1 MSDPESDPDQI
12 LFRSVHNAAE
22 VLVLMSDV
30 QAFLICLLE
39 ERPLPIPKLQKMEE
53 LYKLSESQ
61 NTEIVFRW
69 IRIGIAARYRSKERA
84 ARDDY
89 FGRRKDDK
97 KKNFKILNFFQ
108 TRAAIGRGIIY

>member
-1 MSDPESDPDQI
+1 
-12 LFRSVHNAAE
+12 
-22 VLVLMSDV
+22 V

-69 IRIGIAARYRSKERA
+69 IRIGIAARYRSKDTA

-89 FGRRKDDK
+89 FGRRKDNK
-97 KKNFKILNFFQ
+97 KKEFQ
-108 TRAAIGRGIIY
+108 KFEFCSNSAAIGRGIIY

>member
-1 MSDPESDPDQI
+1 MRIRNPGSEPMS
-12 LFRSVHNAAE
+12 V
-22 VLVLMSDV
+22 V

-69 IRIGIAARYRSKERA
+69 IRIGIAARYRSKERV
-84 ARDDY
+84 ARGDY
-89 FGRRKDDK
+89 FGRRKDEK
-97 KKNFKILNFFQ
+97 KRIAKFLIFSNS
-108 TRAAIGRGIIY
+108 AAIGRGIIY

>member
-1 MSDPESDPDQI
+1 
-12 LFRSVHNAAE
+12 
-22 VLVLMSDV
+22 V

-39 ERPLPIPKLQKMEE
+39 GRPLPIPKLQKMEE

-69 IRIGIAARYRSKERA
+69 IRIGIAARYRTGSKERV

-97 KKNFKILNFFQ
+97 KLQNF
-108 TRAAIGRGIIY
+108 